1 MCTTYNRIMYICNVL
16 RKQIH
21 SVTYFCTQSYVFYL
35 EPMSI
40 NTKIMLK
47 EEFIK
52 LMGIAIPDNAY
63 LEIDARYNK
72 SGMSKEDF
80 CKKLKK
86 EGYVQE
92 ITEYMVAKINSLED
106 SHKSVCHTLTNFQA
120 IIARKTRQVNILLKM
135 HAELLEKF
143 SELGSRKENCNEKEE
158 RK

>member
-1 MCTTYNRIMYICNVL
+1 
-16 RKQIH
+16 
-21 SVTYFCTQSYVFYL
+21 
-35 EPMSI
+35 
-40 NTKIMLK
+40 MLK

-52 LMGIAIPDNAY
+52 LMGISIPDNAY

-80 CKKLKK
+80 CKKLKR

-106 SHKSVCHTLTNFQA
+106 SNKSVCHTIISYQA
-120 IIARKTRQVNILLKM
+120 IVARKTRQINTLLKM

-143 SELGSRKENCNEKEE
+143 SELASRKENCNEKEKE
-158 RK
+158 NEFQRHL